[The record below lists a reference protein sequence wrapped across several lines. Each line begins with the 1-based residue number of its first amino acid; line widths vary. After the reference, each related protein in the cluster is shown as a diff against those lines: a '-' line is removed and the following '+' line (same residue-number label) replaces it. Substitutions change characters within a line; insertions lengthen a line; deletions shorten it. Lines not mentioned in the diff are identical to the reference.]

1 VTIHEGSSLRE
12 IAFEVCTAL
21 DRAGAT
27 AVLSGGG
34 AATLYAPQAIQ
45 SFDLD
50 FILTMHGGRAGT
62 GHVLQE
68 LGYRLAGHHYEHA
81 ESKFIV
87 EFPPG
92 PLAIG
97 DELITDWDTLREAA
111 KLLHLITPTD
121 ACRDRLAAFYHF
133 HDRSALDQALA
144 IHAAQGKRIDLA
156 RIERW
161 SEREGSSSRFAEF
174 RRAIE

>member
-1 VTIHEGSSLRE
+1 MTIHGRSSLRE

-21 DRAGAT
+21 DRGGST

-50 FILTMHGGRAGT
+50 FILTMHGGRAEP
-62 GHVLQE
+62 GHALQE
-68 LGYRLAGHHYEHA
+68 LGYRLEGHHYEHA

-97 DELITDWDTLREAA
+97 DELITEWDTLREHG
-111 KLLHLITPTD
+111 KLLHLICKRPT
-121 ACRDRLAAFYHF
+121 AARHGP
-133 HDRSALDQALA
+133 LLTV
-144 IHAAQGKRIDLA
+144 
-156 RIERW
+156 
-161 SEREGSSSRFAEF
+161 GS
-174 RRAIE
+174 